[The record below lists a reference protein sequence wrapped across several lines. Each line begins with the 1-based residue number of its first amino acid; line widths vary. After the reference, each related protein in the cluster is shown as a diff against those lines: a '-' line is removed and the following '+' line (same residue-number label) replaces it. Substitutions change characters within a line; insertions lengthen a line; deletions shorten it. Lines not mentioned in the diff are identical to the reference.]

1 MTTKELDFGFIPLKD
16 YLSFAGCCF
25 GTMLNVMYNALIWN
39 DKKQGHDTSLP
50 KTLFYNKGSIIH
62 YKNVD

>member
-25 GTMLNVMYNALIWN
+25 GTMLNVMYNALIWK
-39 DKKQGHDTSLP
+39 DKK
-50 KTLFYNKGSIIH
+50 
-62 YKNVD
+62 